1 MDNTTA
7 SPPLGS
13 APLASVLLDRHALDA
28 GAAGAAMAA
37 VIRLNRPDQLNP
49 IDDEVLDRLDDCI
62 DEIEADP
69 SVRAVLV
76 TGNGRAFS
84 AGGDLKKYVELQ
96 RDPVGFPEFVSH
108 LHRTFGRLRAMRV
121 PVVALVNGVTA
132 AGGLELILN
141 CDFAIVGESA
151 RVGDGHLNF
160 GQMGGGGVLTLL
172 PRAIGKA
179 RAVEL
184 LLSGRFLSSAETVE
198 WGLATTCV
206 PDGDLLAAGL
216 EFASEVATKSPLAVA
231 NAKQVVH
238 QLWSDN
244 GSVEAGLRFE
254 LERDAY
260 YCLTSHD
267 APEGLQAFADKRPPQ
282 FTGR

>member
-1 MDNTTA
+1 MVMD
-7 SPPLGS
+7 L
-13 APLASVLLDRHALDA
+13 HALGDA
-28 GAAGAAMAA
+28 GHAA

-49 IDDEVLDRLDDCI
+49 IDDEVLDRLDDQL
-62 DEIEADP
+62 DAVDADP

-96 RDPVGFPEFVSH
+96 RDPVAFPAFVGH

-179 RAVEL
+179 RAIEL
-184 LLSGRFLSSAETVE
+184 LLSGRFLSAAETVE
-198 WGLATTCV
+198 WGLASRCV

-216 EFASEVATKSPLAVA
+216 DFATEVAAKSPLAVA
-231 NAKQVVH
+231 NAKQVAH

-244 GSVEAGLRFE
+244 GTVDAGLRFE

-267 APEGLQAFADKRPPQ
+267 APEGLQAFSEKRPPR
-282 FTGR
+282 FTGA